1 MVRSLV
7 ATSASTMTNGN
18 DQRASRLR
26 SRCRAARA
34 SGSPGRWPAAATT
47 AGQPV
52 RPADARGRRAWVAA
66 G

>member
-7 ATSASTMTNGN
+7 ATSASTMTNGS

-34 SGSPGRWPAAATT
+34 SGVSGSVARSRHHGRSAGPAAD
-47 AGQPV
+47 
-52 RPADARGRRAWVAA
+52 ADGRAWVAA